1 MSAQIG
7 KTADFVN
14 LL

>member
-7 KTADFVN
+7 KPADFVN